1 MSPRA
6 VDIEDILS
14 VRFPHDPA
22 VSPDGTR
29 VIFAL
34 GRLDYESNEIR
45 SALWIV
51 PAGGGPALQFTAGEG
66 RDAKPMWSPDGR
78 QIAFLSTRGG
88 KRLGRKK
95 AAAQLWVI
103 PASGGEARQLTFF
116 RHGAAQPAWSPDGT
130 ALTFVSRGNLERPEQ
145 REDEELIVREIRR
158 AKYKF
163 DGSGFLDGPAHVWTV
178 TADGVTPPAQITE
191 GEYDYE
197 FPVWLNDHEI
207 VCVASRAADAD
218 LTLIR
223 DLWAVDIRTREMR
236 QLTQHSGPCVSPA
249 RSPDGRWIAFIG
261 HDLHAAT
268 ATNMGVFITPAAGG
282 PVTNLTAG
290 FDRSVGAA
298 VGSDVRIAPLV
309 PSIAWT
315 GEGDAILFPATDAGQ
330 THLYA
335 VRLTDRNVRQLTS
348 GEEVVNDFD
357 AAGGATVVQRI
368 GPASFDELWLVNDDR
383 STQLTRVNDG
393 LASQVVMRA
402 PERFSYTG
410 VDGWPMEG
418 WVLTPPGFDSSR
430 RYPAVLRIHGGPHAA
445 FGDACSHHGQVLA
458 ARGYVVVST
467 NPRGSQGYGEAFT
480 RAVLGDWGGKDAQ
493 DILLGLDAVIARGF
507 VDPGRVAVTG
517 GSYGGFMTNWMIT
530 HTTRFRCAVTE
541 VCVSNLHNFYGTSDI
556 GASWG
561 EFEWGANPWDDPQT
575 LLAHSPIA
583 FVRNVQTPVLITAN
597 EDDHR
602 CPVEQSEQFF
612 MALKK
617 LGKEAVF
624 LRFQG
629 ESHMMSSSGRPK
641 QRIERLKRLLEWY
654 ATHLQESI
662 PAVLATR

>member
-6 VDIEDILS
+6 VEIEDILS

-22 VSPDGTR
+22 VSPDGSR
-29 VIFAL
+29 VVFAL

-51 PAGGGPALQFTAGEG
+51 SADGGPALQFTTGEG
-66 RDAKPMWSPDGR
+66 RDAKPVWSPDGR

-95 AAAQLWVI
+95 AAPQLWVI

-163 DGSGFLDGPAHVWTV
+163 DGSGFLDGPAHIWTV
-178 TADGVTPPAQITE
+178 PADGGAPPAQMTD
-191 GEYDYE
+191 GEYDHE
-197 FPVWLNDHEI
+197 FPTWLSDHEI
-207 VCVASRAADAD
+207 VCVTSHAVDAD
-218 LTLIR
+218 LSLIR
-223 DLWAVDIRTREMR
+223 DLWAFDTRTREMR

-249 RSPDGRWIAFIG
+249 KSPDGRWIAFIG

-290 FDRSVGAA
+290 FDRSVGNA

-309 PSIAWT
+309 PSIVWT
-315 GEGDAILFPATDAGQ
+315 REGDAILFPASDGGQ
-330 THLYA
+330 THLYE
-335 VRLTDRNVRQLTS
+335 VRLTDRSVRQITF
-348 GEEVVNDFD
+348 GEEVVTDFD
-357 AAGGATVVQRI
+357 TAGGATVVQRI
-368 GPASFDELWLVNDDR
+368 GPASFDELWKVDNDR

-393 LASQVVMRA
+393 LASQVAMST
-402 PERFSYTG
+402 PESFSYDG
-410 VDGWPMEG
+410 ADGWPMEG

-445 FGDACSHHGQVLA
+445 FGDACSHHAQVLA

-480 RAVLGDWGGKDAQ
+480 KAVLGGWGGKDAQ

-561 EFEWGANPWDDPQT
+561 EFEWGATPWDDPQT
-575 LLAHSPIA
+575 LLAHSPIS

-624 LRFQG
+624 VRFQG

-662 PAVLATR
+662 RAVATTR